1 MKIAIAA
8 ATGNIGSRV
17 ARAVAAGGAT
27 PVLLGRDRAKLTALG
42 IDRATISITDV
53 SDADQVTAATK
64 GCDALLWLVPPVSHV
79 ANLADW
85 YRRVTEA
92 GVTAVSRNGI
102 KRVLL
107 VSSLGAGA
115 AENLGTISFIGDTEQ
130 AFNALTTNVLTL
142 RPGYFME
149 NFLLQTQSLLE
160 QGVFHFTYDP
170 EHDIPFISTDDIGDA
185 AARYLLDPTWA
196 GHWTLNLM
204 GPENITL
211 REVAVRLSN
220 ALGHPIRYE
229 RLALEA
235 VHDQLRHAGLTDTV
249 QQELLDLF
257 VALGDPNGAYATP
270 RTPEAYTST
279 RLEEFAQTKLAPLL
293 ADAVG

>member
-17 ARAVAAGGAT
+17 ASAVAAGGAT
-27 PVLLGRDRAKLTALG
+27 PVLLGRDAAKLTALG
-42 IDRATISITDV
+42 IEGAIISITDV
-53 SDADQVTAATK
+53 SDTDQVTAATRE
-64 GCDALLWLVPPVSHV
+64 CDALLWLVPPVSHV
-79 ANLADW
+79 VSLADW
-85 YRRVTEA
+85 YQLVTQA

-115 AENLGTISFIGDTEQ
+115 GENLGTISFISDTER

-160 QGVFHFTYDP
+160 QGAFHFTYDP
-170 EHDIPFISTDDIGDA
+170 DHDIPFISTDDIGDA

-220 ALGHPIRYE
+220 ALSHPIRYE
-229 RLALEA
+229 RLDLET
-235 VHDQLRHAGLTDTV
+235 VKDQLRQGGLTEIV
-249 QQELLDLF
+249 QQELLNLF

-270 RTPEAYTST
+270 RTPEAHTPT
-279 RLEEFAQTKLAPLL
+279 RFEDFARTKLAPLL
-293 ADAVG
+293 ADAVW

>member
-17 ARAVAAGGAT
+17 AHAVAAGGAT
-27 PVLLGRDRAKLTALG
+27 PVLLGRDAAKLTALG
-42 IDRATISITDV
+42 IDRATISMTDV

-79 ANLADW
+79 VNLADW

-92 GVTAVSRNGI
+92 GVRAVSQNGI

-115 AENLGTISFIGDTEQ
+115 AENLGTISYIGETER

-149 NFLLQTQSLLE
+149 NFLLQTQSLLK
-160 QGVFHFTYDP
+160 QGAFHFTYDP
-170 EHDIPFISTDDIGDA
+170 DHDIPFISTDDIGDA

-229 RLALEA
+229 RLALKT
-235 VHDQLRHAGLTDTV
+235 VHDQLRHAGLTETV

-270 RTPEAYTST
+270 RTPEAHTPV
-279 RLEEFAQTKLAPLL
+279 RLEDFARTKLAPLL
-293 ADAVG
+293 ADAV